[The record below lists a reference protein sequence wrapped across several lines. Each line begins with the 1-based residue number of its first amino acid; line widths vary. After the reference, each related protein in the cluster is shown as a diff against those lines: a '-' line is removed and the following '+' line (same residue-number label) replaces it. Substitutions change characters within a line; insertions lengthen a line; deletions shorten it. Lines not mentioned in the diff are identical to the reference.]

1 MLFIEIP
8 RAPHSLVTDPAG
20 TRRAL
25 GRLGRIRRVP
35 DGPLVYTPLPMLPIY
50 YNPLI
55 NALNQRLL
63 LRYLRRTLARLDW
76 HQYPFP
82 NPVRL
87 PPSTHPRG

>member
-1 MLFIEIP
+1 M
-8 RAPHSLVTDPAG
+8 
-20 TRRAL
+20 
-25 GRLGRIRRVP
+25 GRIRRVP

-76 HQYPFP
+76 QLDVLWTYWP
-82 NPVRL
+82 N
-87 PPSTHPRG
+87 TAT